1 MKKSLKTKLG
11 LMFFIFISIPL
22 IASGVFS
29 CIKTSD
35 SMQELTEGSLK
46 QIAERT
52 VESISLAVESVNDYI
67 RALSLD
73 EDFANIAL
81 GDNKL
86 HSSGLEYLAKLQK
99 ENNDTIEN
107 LFITDINAKGVISN
121 DNEDYDF
128 SDRDYVKQAL
138 KGSRAQSGVFKSK
151 KSGGTIIAIAYP
163 LMLDNKV
170 VGAIVA
176 TIKFEKFYKHV
187 AEIKI
192 GQSGYAYMIDKSGL
206 FVYHPENEKVLKENL
221 VDTNN
226 AELKALVNKMK
237 AGEAGEGYYK
247 YEGKRKFIRFTPVE
261 NWVVVVTANY
271 DDYMAPVVA
280 IKKNIIAIALISL
293 FIAMLLSYF
302 FTTKKIIEPIKIL
315 QKLMVKAGEGD
326 LTVRAEI
333 TTKDEIQ
340 TLGECFNLMIKD
352 QSDIISRV
360 RSGAKELAAA
370 SEEIS
375 ASTEEIT
382 SSTEQIAENI
392 QNVAFNAENQNN
404 SIMETSEVLVQ
415 LSSLVQI
422 AENKALIAKNNSQDT
437 VSAAKQGRTKVKET
451 VEAIENINKT
461 SMETEVILKVLN
473 ELSKK
478 VSGIINTINNISSQT
493 NLLALN
499 AAIEAARAGEHGKGF
514 TVVADEVRKLSEQTN
529 TRANEIS
536 SLINEMVVQIDR
548 AVDSMHFGKEAVEHG
563 AFVAKETD
571 ETFVSIINAIEQI
584 SRDINKIAD
593 IKKDEVA
600 SSEQIVKL
608 IDSVATITEIT
619 ATSSE
624 EVAASAQEQISVIES
639 LASSSEQTSAMANNL
654 NSLVAKFMI

>member
-1 MKKSLKTKLG
+1 M
-11 LMFFIFISIPL
+11 
-22 IASGVFS
+22 V
-29 CIKTSD
+29 
-35 SMQELTEGSLK
+35 
-46 QIAERT
+46 
-52 VESISLAVESVNDYI
+52 
-67 RALSLD
+67 
-73 EDFANIAL
+73 
-81 GDNKL
+81 DNKL
-86 HSSGLEYLAKLQK
+86 HSSGVEYLAKLQK

-138 KGSRAQSGVFKSK
+138 KESRAQSGVFKSK

-170 VGAIVA
+170 
-176 TIKFEKFYKHV
+176 
-187 AEIKI
+187 
-192 GQSGYAYMIDKSGL
+192 
-206 FVYHPENEKVLKENL
+206 
-221 VDTNN
+221 
-226 AELKALVNKMK
+226 
-237 AGEAGEGYYK
+237 
-247 YEGKRKFIRFTPVE
+247 
-261 NWVVVVTANY
+261 
-271 DDYMAPVVA
+271 VVA

-404 SIMETSEVLVQ
+404 SIIETSEVLVQ

-422 AENKALIAKNNSQDT
+422 AENKALIAKNNSRDT

-461 SMETEVILKVLN
+461 SMDTEVILKVLN
-473 ELSKK
+473 ELSKQ

-548 AVDSMHFGKEAVEHG
+548 AVDSMHFGKEVVEHG

-584 SRDINKIAD
+584 SKDINKIAD

-624 EVAASAQEQISVIES
+624 EVVCS
-639 LASSSEQTSAMANNL
+639 
-654 NSLVAKFMI
+654 